1 MVGVTP
7 DDGTRRRLPQWM
19 LGMSSGVQVSK
30 PSNVKENGKELLEG
44 TQSHENPHVL
54 VKCETKRRKRKS
66 TEQDADFEDD
76 VPETVPEKKRN
87 GRGRRKVQEPAA
99 PKRQKAK
106 DPGEEIQLHEKE
118 TLEENSHF
126 LTKCETKR
134 RKRKSD
140 EQDAEFDGIFPETF
154 AEKKCKG
161 LGRRKVRES
170 DAPKRQKLKGSSCGS
185 HEEQEVRTST
195 VDDVELTVEDLVI
208 IAEEYIEADRNMER
222 EELPNQE
229 RESDRRLVERVC
241 SGNVFKDSV
250 DAQKGNQGSLIPDT
264 TTSKPNGSLTST
276 ETKNSSGREDPAQD
290 MLDLFLGPLLK
301 KTVEKETKE
310 KDRKAQMLT
319 ENMTF
324 SQEFKRQS
332 ESNVIREEIPPT
344 PVVKKKSSLRD
355 KVAMFLD

>member
-7 DDGTRRRLPQWM
+7 DNGSRRRLPHWM
-19 LGMSSGVQVSK
+19 LGISSGVQVSK
-30 PSNVKENGKELLEG
+30 PGNVKENGKELLEG
-44 TQSHENPHVL
+44 TQSHENETLEENPHVL

-99 PKRQKAK
+99 PKRQKTK
-106 DPGEEIQLHEKE
+106 DPGEGIQLQEKE

-134 RKRKSD
+134 RKSKSD
-140 EQDAEFDGIFPETF
+140 
-154 AEKKCKG
+154 
-161 LGRRKVRES
+161 
-170 DAPKRQKLKGSSCGS
+170 
-185 HEEQEVRTST
+185 EQEVRTST

-208 IAEEYIEADRNMER
+208 IAEEYIEADRIMKR
-222 EELPNQE
+222 EELSNQE

-241 SGNVFKDSV
+241 SGNVFEDSV

-276 ETKNSSGREDPAQD
+276 EMNLNSSGRDDPAQD

-332 ESNVIREEIPPT
+332 ESSVIREEIPPA
-344 PVVKKKSSLRD
+344 PIVKKKSSLRD